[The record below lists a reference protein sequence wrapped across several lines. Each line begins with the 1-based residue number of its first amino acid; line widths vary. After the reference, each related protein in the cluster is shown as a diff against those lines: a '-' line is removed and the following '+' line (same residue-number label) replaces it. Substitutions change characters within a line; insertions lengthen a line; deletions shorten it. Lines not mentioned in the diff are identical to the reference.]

1 MRARFPA
8 VFVAAFSMLGPAAA
22 QAPDVE
28 IGVLTCDIEGLSAPA
43 DAPAPTQAESQARDA
58 VCTFKPRNGAD
69 ETYTGVVR
77 GMSLTPD
84 KGGAAIWKVKAA
96 AEAPA
101 SGLLQQAYAVD
112 PAIPADQSAPLV
124 GESNSRIVLQSMADK
139 PEGSA
144 TATEKPRPTGFIIIN
159 IELKLKAASG

>member
-8 VFVAAFSMLGPAAA
+8 LVVAALSMLGPAAA

-69 ETYTGVVR
+69 ETYTGIVR

-84 KGGAAIWKVKAA
+84 KGGAAIWKVKGGT
-96 AEAPA
+96 EAPA
-101 SGLLQQAYAVD
+101 NGLLQQAYAVD

-124 GESNSRIVLQSMADK
+124 GSSTPASCCSLWPIGPRAAL
-139 PEGSA
+139 
-144 TATEKPRPTGFIIIN
+144 PRPRSRGRAGSSSSTW
-159 IELKLKAASG
+159 S